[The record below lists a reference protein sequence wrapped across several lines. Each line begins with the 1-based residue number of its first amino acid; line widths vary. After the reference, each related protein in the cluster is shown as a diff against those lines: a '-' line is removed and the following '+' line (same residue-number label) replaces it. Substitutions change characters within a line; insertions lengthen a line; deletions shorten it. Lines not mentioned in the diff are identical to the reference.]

1 MRRNIQRG
9 EWEMSKANG
18 EVYDL
23 SNLNDIDTSNV
34 EVVCLGKL
42 NATEYIRGKVVE
54 MLKREE
60 NSLHLY

>member
-1 MRRNIQRG
+1 MN
-9 EWEMSKANG
+9 KASV
-18 EVYDL
+18 EIYDL
-23 SNLNDIDTSNV
+23 SDLDDIDTSNV
-34 EVVCLGKL
+34 QVVCLGKI

>member
-1 MRRNIQRG
+1 
-9 EWEMSKANG
+9 MSKANS
-18 EVYDL
+18 EIYDL